1 MLVWLQEGRQK
12 QRGKNAES
20 PRLVAIGV
28 SGPREHRLLKR
39 KITVGNYIENDV
51 VVPDPTVSRRHAILK
66 RHFRRYR
73 LIDLESTNGTFI
85 NGRRIRTPTPIARG
99 DELRFGAARF
109 VLLQSPA
116 THELRKRVSFK
127 TAFPLMVLI
136 FALGFA
142 TTQHF
147 INLSLSKRLSV
158 ASTGKSATLAKLEE
172 EREETKANLAKARE
186 EAEQPAWLRRVNYY
200 RGLARLSPVTEDSAL
215 SHADFLHTRY
225 LVKYQLRTHSEHF
238 AHSEDASDPY
248 YTPEGLAAAKN
259 SDMEGP
265 GNMPESGESAV
276 DGWIRG
282 AFHRL
287 AILDPDVR
295 KAGFGGYTEAG
306 LEALALY
313 MPSEPTS
320 PRPANV
326 PIEFPPANSVIPL
339 AVYEGQE
346 SPDPLESC
354 AGYVATGLPITL
366 QLGAWIPVEV
376 TGHSF
381 THDGIALE
389 HCVFDAT
396 TYTNPNEA
404 TQSWARQG
412 LNGSS
417 AVVLIPRTPL
427 TSGERYSVS
436 VTAAGRNYAWSFAVG
451 D

>member
-1 MLVWLQEGRQK
+1 
-12 QRGKNAES
+12 
-20 PRLVAIGV
+20 
-28 SGPREHRLLKR
+28 
-39 KITVGNYIENDV
+39 
-51 VVPDPTVSRRHAILK
+51 
-66 RHFRRYR
+66 
-73 LIDLESTNGTFI
+73 
-85 NGRRIRTPTPIARG
+85 
-99 DELRFGAARF
+99 
-109 VLLQSPA
+109 
-116 THELRKRVSFK
+116 
-127 TAFPLMVLI
+127 
-136 FALGFA
+136 
-142 TTQHF
+142 
-147 INLSLSKRLSV
+147 V

-172 EREETKANLAKARE
+172 ERKESKANLAKARE
-186 EAEQPAWLRRVNYY
+186 KAEQPAWLHRVNYY
-200 RGLARLSPVTEDSAL
+200 RGLARLSPVTEDSSL

-238 AHSEDASDPY
+238 AHSEDANDPY

-259 SDMEGP
+259 SDVEGP
-265 GNMPESGESAV
+265 GNIPESGESAV
-276 DGWIRG
+276 DGWIRS

-313 MPSEPTS
+313 MPSEPSS
-320 PRPANV
+320 PHPANV
-326 PIEFPPANSVIPL
+326 PIEFPPTDSVIPL

-346 SPDPLESC
+346 WPDPLESC
-354 AGYVATGLPITL
+354 PGYVAPTGLPITL
-366 QLGAWIPVEV
+366 QLGAWIPVQV
-376 TGHSF
+376 TAHSF

-427 TSGERYSVS
+427 TSGEHYSVS
-436 VTAAGRNYAWSFAVG
+436 ITALGRTYAWSFAVG